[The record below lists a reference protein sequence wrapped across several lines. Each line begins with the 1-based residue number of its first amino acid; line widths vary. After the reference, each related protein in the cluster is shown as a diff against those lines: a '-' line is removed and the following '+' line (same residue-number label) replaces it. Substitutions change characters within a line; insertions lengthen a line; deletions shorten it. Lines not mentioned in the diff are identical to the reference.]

1 MSTIEK
7 ALDKL
12 KSDKTESEDKDV
24 DSIERVGRNAMPD
37 PQSRP
42 ARVEQSSTE
51 GKPAEPFGKPVVNI
65 PFDELQT
72 RGFLTPM
79 IPRSA
84 IAEEFRAIKRPVLK
98 NIGGQSAAPIPHA
111 NLVMVTSALEGDGKT
126 FTSLNLAISIAMEQ
140 DKSVLFVDADVLKAS
155 AGRVLGLPPATKG
168 LIDILKHKDVRPEHV
183 LLNTNMPKLRILP
196 AGTPDEHA
204 TELLASES
212 MHQLMLEMSNR
223 YPDRVIVFDSPP
235 LLMTNE
241 SSVLASFMGQVVFV
255 AAADMT
261 PEAAVKEAL
270 EHIGEDKA
278 VGLVLN
284 RASRRRMNIF
294 GMGFSYSYGYG
305 YGYGYGS
312 SRPIPGGDEKVV

>member
-12 KSDKTESEDKDV
+12 KSNKAESEDKAG
-24 DSIERVGRNAMPD
+24 DSIERAGRSALPD
-37 PQSRP
+37 SQSHP
-42 ARVEQSSTE
+42 ATVVASSPT
-51 GKPAEPFGKPVVNI
+51 GKSARLSEKPILNI
-65 PFDELQT
+65 PFEKLQAK
-72 RGFLTPM
+72 GFLTPM

-98 NIGGQSAAPIPHA
+98 NIGGHSAAPIPHA

-155 AGRVLGLPPATKG
+155 AGKLLGLPQDMPG
-168 LIDILKHKDVRPEHV
+168 LTDILKYDDVHPEHV
-183 LLNTNMPKLRILP
+183 LLNTNMPKLRVLP

-212 MHQLMLEMSNR
+212 MQQLMLEMSSR

-270 EHIGEDKA
+270 EHIGPDKA

-305 YGYGYGS
+305 YGYG
-312 SRPIPGGDEKVV
+312 SRRSMASDEEKVV